1 MAIAMKR
8 LQQFRQLK
16 QFRAIAALYEYAFP
30 TRLVA
35 GYGLLHFLH
44 IIIFLEVASRLA
56 KLLANEPHVV

>member
-35 GYGLLHFLH
+35 GYGLRS
-44 IIIFLEVASRLA
+44 EERR
-56 KLLANEPHVV
+56 